1 MREDIKEQLIVL
13 MRTEMDVELPGT
25 LLHHEISSHLDSME
39 KIELVMLLEKEYDIT
54 ITNEV
59 IEKCKTFLDIVDAIC
74 EVNGIV

>member
-1 MREDIKEQLIVL
+1 
-13 MRTEMDVELPGT
+13 MDVELPGT